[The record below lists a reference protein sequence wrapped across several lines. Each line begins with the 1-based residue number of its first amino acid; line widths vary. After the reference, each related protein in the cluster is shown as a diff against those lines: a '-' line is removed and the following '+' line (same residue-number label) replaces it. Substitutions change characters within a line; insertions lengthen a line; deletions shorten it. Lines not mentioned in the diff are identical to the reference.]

1 MKFAGSSTWVQD
13 GHLSLV
19 RAELLEPE
27 INLNDT
33 ENLSSYAT
41 ENALHFHY
49 KERSI
54 NAIQGNSR
62 YLFW

>member
-1 MKFAGSSTWVQD
+1 VQD

-62 YLFW
+62 YLF